1 MYSSAR
7 CTPQCTFFLLVLVTV
22 SMAQAQGWANPAR
35 SVGGIGSDYGAAYKA
50 NAAGERF
57 MTGFFSDT
65 VTIGAKVLTSLGD
78 GDIFLAKEGTWVVQI
93 GGSGLDEG
101 TDIAFDAAGNIY
113 LTGWFTDNAKF
124 SSTSGRGVTVSGL
137 SETPFLAKYDPSGVL
152 QWVQTGLDTFT
163 AINRGHGVAV
173 DPATGA
179 VFLMGITQGDATFS
193 SANGSSHVV
202 PGVSSW
208 HMFLVRY
215 DTDGNF
221 QWGETNAAAPNS
233 IPRGIAIDANDNVY
247 VTGWFEGSST
257 FSSADGNTLSMT
269 GFSQPVQTPPDYPD
283 DAFVVKYDANGN
295 VKWASD
301 IGGYKAMGL
310 SLAISSAG
318 NVSVTGFVG
327 NIGGGTVQQ
336 GETVVT
342 SQPAGTTTS
351 LGTGHYTSPYNRDLI
366 VLTYDPSGTLL
377 TPIRKGG
384 VNHEAG
390 SGIGSSGSDLYV
402 AVDTE
407 NTSTSA
413 NTLMVAKYTGTTADW
428 ARSAPGAGTDAFEQ
442 GTKLSVTPGGQVLV
456 TGWFTGSATFGGVTL
471 ESHGAEDMFFARLL
485 TPN

>member
-1 MYSSAR
+1 
-7 CTPQCTFFLLVLVTV
+7 
-22 SMAQAQGWANPAR
+22 MAQAQVWVKPAR
-35 SVGGIGSDYGAAYKA
+35 SVGGVGSDYGAAYKA

-57 MTGFFSDT
+57 MTGYFSDT

-93 GGSGLDEG
+93 GGTGLDEG
-101 TDIAFDAAGNIY
+101 MDIAFDAAGNIY
-113 LTGWFTDNAKF
+113 LTGWFTDSAKF
-124 SSTSGRGVTVSGL
+124 FSTNGHSVTVSGL
-137 SETPFLAKYDPSGVL
+137 SETIFLAKYDPSGVL
-152 QWVQTGLDTFT
+152 QWVQTGVDSFV

-193 SANGSSHVV
+193 SVNGSSHVV
-202 PGVSSW
+202 PGVGSW
-208 HMFLVRY
+208 HMFLVGY

-221 QWGETNAAAPNS
+221 QWGETNAAGANS
-233 IPRGIAIDANDNVY
+233 IPRGLAIDAADNVY
-247 VTGWFEGSST
+247 VTGWFEASST

-283 DAFVVKYDANGN
+283 DAFLVKYDANGN

-301 IGGYKAMGL
+301 IGGYKAMGIA
-310 SLAISSAG
+310 LAVSSAG

-327 NIGGGTVQQ
+327 NIGGGTAQQ

-342 SQPAGTTTS
+342 SQPAGTITS
-351 LGTGHYTSPYNRDLI
+351 LGTGHHTSPYNRDLI
-366 VLTYDPSGTLL
+366 VLTYDPSGVLL
-377 TPIRKGG
+377 TAIRKGG
-384 VNHEAG
+384 TNHEAG
-390 SGIGSSGSDLYV
+390 SGIAASGGDVYV

-407 NTSTSA
+407 DASTSA
-413 NTLMVAKYTGTTADW
+413 NTLIVAKYTGTTTDW

-442 GTKLSVTPGGQVLV
+442 GTKLSVAPAGQALV

-471 ESHGAEDMFFARLL
+471 QSQGAEDIFFARLL
-485 TPN
+485 VP

>member
-1 MYSSAR
+1 MNFSIR
-7 CTPQCTFFLLVLVTV
+7 CIACCTLLLLLLVTGT
-22 SMAQAQGWANPAR
+22 MAQAQVWLNPAR
-35 SVGGIGSDYGAAYKA
+35 SVGGTGSDYGAAYKA

-57 MTGFFSDT
+57 MTGYFSDS
-65 VTIGAKVLTSLGD
+65 VTIGGKVLTSLGD

-93 GGSGLDEG
+93 GGTGLDEG
-101 TDIAFDAAGNIY
+101 ADIAFDAAGNIY
-113 LTGWFTDNAKF
+113 LTGWFTDSAKF
-124 SSTSGRGVTVSGL
+124 SSTSGRGLTVTGL
-137 SETPFLAKYDPSGVL
+137 SETAFLAKYNASGVL
-152 QWVQTGLDTFT
+152 QWVQTGVDSFV
-163 AINRGHGVAV
+163 AIDRGHGVAV
-173 DPATGA
+173 DPVTGA

-193 SANGSSHVV
+193 SSNGSTHVV

-215 DTDGNF
+215 DTAGDF

-233 IPRGIAIDANDNVY
+233 IPRGIAIDAADN
-247 VTGWFEGSST
+247 
-257 FSSADGNTLSMT
+257 NTLSMT

-310 SLAISSAG
+310 ALAVSSAG

-327 NIGGGTVQQ
+327 NIGGGTAQQ

-342 SQPAGTTTS
+342 SQPAGTITS
-351 LGTGHYTSPYNRDLI
+351 LGTGHHTSPYNRDLI
-366 VLTYDPSGTLL
+366 LLTYDSSGVLL
-377 TPIRKGG
+377 TSTRKGG

-390 SGIGSSGSDLYV
+390 SGIGSSGGDVYV

-407 NTSTSA
+407 DTSTSA
-413 NTLMVAKYTGTTADW
+413 NALLVAKYTGTTADW
-428 ARSAPGAGTDAFEQ
+428 ARTAPGAGTDAFEQ
-442 GTKLSVTPGGQVLV
+442 NTKLSVAPGGIILV
-456 TGWFTGSATFGGVTL
+456 TGWFTDSATFGGVTL
-471 ESHGAEDMFFARLL
+471 NSQGAEDMFFARLR